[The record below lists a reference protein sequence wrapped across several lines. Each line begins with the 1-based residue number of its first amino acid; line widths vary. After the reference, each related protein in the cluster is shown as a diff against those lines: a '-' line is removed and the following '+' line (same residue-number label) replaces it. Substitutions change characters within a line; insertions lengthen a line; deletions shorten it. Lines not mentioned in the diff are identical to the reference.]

1 MMTTHG
7 RRMAAVALV
16 CLLCLLVA
24 PLLAQGAQPSS
35 RKLLWTVPEKPSH
48 DGSGSGSHGTDDGT
62 TTTTP
67 EPCSGDRGSESRG
80 SAGTG
85 EAGCDTAR
93 WAEIHTDYIYT
104 QDVKHP

>member
-1 MMTTHG
+1 MTTHG
-7 RRMAAVALV
+7 RRSTATMALV

-24 PLLAQGAQPSS
+24 PLLAQGARPSS
-35 RKLLWTVPEKPSH
+35 RKLLWTVQEKPSH
-48 DGSGSGSHGTDDGT
+48 GGTGDGT
-62 TTTTP
+62 TTTQ
-67 EPCSGDRGSESRG
+67 EPCIGGARGSGSRG

-85 EAGCDTAR
+85 EEAPCDTAK